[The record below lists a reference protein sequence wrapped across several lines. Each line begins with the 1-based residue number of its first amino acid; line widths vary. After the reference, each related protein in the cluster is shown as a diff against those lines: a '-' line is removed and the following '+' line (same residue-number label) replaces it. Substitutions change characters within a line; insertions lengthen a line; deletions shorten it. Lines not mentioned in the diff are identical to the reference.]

1 MSAHRAPPY
10 RRVVSGG
17 VYRRVVGGGVALCL
31 SAALLAGC
39 SGGGGTA
46 GSASPA
52 SSTSRSRSVPVKVVT
67 HGGQTI
73 VLLRVSI
80 HGSGPYLF
88 VLDTGASSSA
98 VDKSLAQRL
107 NLPRTGERQQI
118 SGVVGKDKVP
128 VVRLRD
134 WRAGS
139 VRLDTARATAVD
151 FGGTAFRSEGVRGL
165 LGSDVLSDFGSITLD
180 YRHQV
185 LRLPPAS

>member
-1 MSAHRAPPY
+1 MPACPDRPHRRA
-10 RRVVSGG
+10 
-17 VYRRVVGGGVALCL
+17 VGGCVALCL

-39 SGGGGTA
+39 SGPGAAA
-46 GSASPA
+46 GSPSPA
-52 SSTSRSRSVPVKVVT
+52 ASATGGRSIPLKVVT
-67 HGGQTI
+67 RKGQTI
-73 VLLRVSI
+73 VLLEVTI

-98 VDKSLAQRL
+98 VDKALAQHL

-118 SGVVGKDKVP
+118 SGVVGKDKVS

-134 WRAGS
+134 WRAGG
-139 VRLDTARATAVD
+139 VRLDTTRATAVD

-165 LGSDVLSDFGSITLD
+165 LGSDVLSEFGSITLD

-185 LRLPPAS
+185 LRLPPVS